1 MKKGMVLYMRDQMKR
16 RVTKGKYVL
25 LTLIILGAGF
35 FLLFGDSTHAADQIF
50 ITFNG
55 EDLNP
60 AETYD
65 LRTKTMQL
73 MLRTEGTAY
82 DADQYKVEWTIEDV
96 AARDIATVTQ
106 SEHNKMI
113 ATVTALSPGDV
124 TVTVTVKDS
133 MNGDAV
139 LGATSC
145 NIHVLFSIDTT
156 GNDAIFKYVHEE
168 DEMRSL
174 VLYAD
179 DPEVDLSL
187 NFGSADSTNTQWMS
201 SNEEIVTVGQRNG
214 KVTPVGSG
222 KTQVTA
228 TYTPTGS
235 TITYTAYL
243 DVYVI
248 PQVSATAGGPYQKS
262 LSAQI
267 YSGEYLYTDTDFS
280 NNLEVV
286 QSKITW
292 VIKKDDSSGRSV
304 TIADSLGKQS
314 DLISIAPTASRTNE
328 LRVQGLAGEYD
339 VYFYT
344 YGSYDENV
352 ENGTIS
358 YTPTVLHL
366 TIKSDIKDQSRI
378 LNIGDIHN
386 FAEHYNM
393 TTEDFNDCFSVA
405 VKMKEGAPDYAEYA
419 DYNTASG
426 ELTAKRVGEL
436 VATLTVKSGK
446 GAYLKRLMGLE
457 VDAVLPA
464 SFITNISITDNI
476 QLNRTSMTIVVGQKE
491 QLSVKL
497 NSTYTG
503 SVTWESEN
511 SSYVKVNESGLVEGV
526 KVTTADVIVRA
537 TLDAGNGLYK
547 TAECTVKVEAT
558 VTDFTLSPDGDQ
570 MMLPGEHLTV
580 VAGIKQTVTVAPLQW
595 FSSDN
600 SILSV
605 EQAADRKSAI
615 LTAGKGGEAT
625 LTVFNTVNNSYKAFK
640 VTVRVPINQITFKS
654 PNLSVEYYKG
664 GFNMKREVTWGP
676 NNATDTDLVWSSAD
690 TSIVALDS
698 DGYMTLTGPGTTLV
712 SVYPKYN
719 PYNVMASCLVTVI
732 GTPDKMFLSATDVTL
747 NVGSRA
753 TVDVE
758 FEPENTTTGITW
770 TPVDPSL
777 FDLVY
782 DEGRRIVT
790 LTGKKPGTTNINVVT
805 TEGLIS
811 NIKVTVM
818 QPSTALNLKPKE
830 LTLRTGDSADLT
842 PEFTPADSTDTVEW
856 KSYNTGVATVD
867 NKGRVT
873 GVKSGTTFI
882 QATAYNGKIAGPT
895 SVIQVVVRDGVKGI
909 SLDSAEKTIREGDS
923 VVLSPT
929 FTPDTAFDKGMTWT
943 ASNGN
948 VKLEPGETDVNV
960 IGVKAGTA
968 LIIGTTSDGG
978 YSVSCLITVLPKVVV
993 VPKNTKVVVSPTSKF
1008 LKVGKTFYVTATVT
1022 GTSNKKVKW
1031 TSSKKSVATVTSDG
1045 KVKGKKI
1052 GTAYIKAT
1060 ARDGSGAFAQCKVRV
1075 VRKVKKIKLN
1085 RYSGRLLAGNTM
1097 KLKATVTPKN
1107 ATIKSVRW
1115 TTNKKSIAT
1124 VSSSGRVLGV
1134 GEGIVKIKAT
1144 AKDGSGKSATC
1155 IIRVTEP
1162 IEATGVTVANSQITV
1177 AKGKIAQSG
1186 ITLNPVNSTTKIKY
1200 RSDNPKVA
1208 TVNKYGKIKTK
1219 RAGEATIY
1227 GTTSTGLYGY
1237 CDVLV
1242 VDMKRKAMTIRPY
1255 DTEQLAVNEISEGV
1269 TWYSKDINIATV
1281 SSTGLVTGRK
1291 KGTTTVYA
1299 VVNGVK
1305 LGCRVTVKKLK

>member
-50 ITFNG
+50 ITYNG

-60 AETYD
+60 AATYD
-65 LRTKTMQL
+65 LRSKTMQL

-201 SNEEIVTVGQRNG
+201 ANEEIVTVGQRNG

-222 KTQVTA
+222 RTQVTA

-267 YSGEYLYTDTDFS
+267 TSGEYLYTDTDFS
-280 NNLEVV
+280 NNLEVI

-314 DLISIAPTASRTNE
+314 NLISIAPTASRTNE

-352 ENGTIS
+352 ENGTTA

-366 TIKSDIKDQSRI
+366 TLRSDIKDQSRI

-393 TTEDFNDCFSVA
+393 TKEDFNECFSVA
-405 VKMKEGAPDYAEYA
+405 IQMKEGAPDYAEYA
-419 DYNTASG
+419 DYNAASG

-446 GAYLKRLMGLE
+446 EAYLRRLMGLE
-457 VDAVLPA
+457 ADAVIQDK
-464 SFITNISITDNI
+464 FTTNISITDNI

-503 SVTWESEN
+503 TVTWESEN
-511 SSYVKVNESGLVEGV
+511 STYVKVNESGLVEGV
-526 KVTTADVIVRA
+526 RVTTTDVIVRA

-595 FSSDN
+595 FSSDD

-640 VTVRVPINQITFKS
+640 VIVRVPISQIAFRS

-664 GFNMKREVTWGP
+664 GFNMKREVSWGP

-732 GTPDKMFLSATDVTL
+732 GTPDKMILSATDVTVD
-747 NVGSRA
+747 VGKSA

-777 FDLVY
+777 IDIVY

-811 NIKVTVM
+811 NIKVTVL
-818 QPSTALNLKPKE
+818 QPSTALNLNPKE
-830 LTLRTGDSADLT
+830 LTLRTEDSADLT
-842 PEFTPADSTDTVEW
+842 PVFTPANSTDTIEW
-856 KSYNTGVATVD
+856 KSYNTAIAKVD

-895 SVIQVVVRDGVKGI
+895 AVIQVIVRDGVKGI
-909 SLDSAEKTIREGDS
+909 SLDSAEKTIREGNS
-923 VVLSPT
+923 IVLSPI

-948 VKLEPGETDVNV
+948 VKLEPGETDVKV
-960 IGVKAGTA
+960 IGVKAGTT
-968 LIIGTTSDGG
+968 LIIGTTTDGG
-978 YSVSCLITVLPKVVV
+978 YSVSCLITVSPKEE
-993 VPKNTKVVVSPTSKF
+993 KSNTKVVVSPTSKF
-1008 LKVGKTFYVTATVT
+1008 LKVGKSFYVTATVT

-1085 RYSGRLLAGNTM
+1085 RYSGRLLVGNTM

-1107 ATIKSVRW
+1107 ATIKSVKW
-1115 TTNKKSIAT
+1115 TTNRKSVAT

-1162 IEATGVTVANSQITV
+1162 VEATGVTVANSQITV

-1186 ITLNPVNSTTKIKY
+1186 ITLNPVNSTTKITY

-1227 GTTSTGLYGY
+1227 GTTPTGLYGY

-1255 DTEQLAVNEISEGV
+1255 DTEQLVVNEISSGV

>member
-1 MKKGMVLYMRDQMKR
+1 MKR
-16 RVTKGKYVL
+16 RVTKGKYAL

-35 FLLFGDSTHAADQIF
+35 FLFFGDSTHAADQIF

-60 AETYD
+60 AATYD
-65 LRTKTMQL
+65 LRSKTMQL

-82 DADQYKVEWTIEDV
+82 DADQYKVEWSIEDV

-106 SEHNKMI
+106 SANNKMI

-145 NIHVLFSIDTT
+145 NIHVLFSIDTSV
-156 GNDAIFKYVHEE
+156 NDAIFKYVHEE

-179 DPEVDLSL
+179 DPEVDLTL
-187 NFGSADSTNTQWMS
+187 NFGAADSTNTQWMS
-201 SNEEIVTVGQRNG
+201 ANEEIVTVGQWNG

-235 TITYTAYL
+235 TVTYTAYL

-248 PQVSATAGGPYQKS
+248 PQVSAAAGGPYVKS
-262 LSAQI
+262 LSAQLN
-267 YSGEYLYTDTDFS
+267 SGEYLYTDTNFL
-280 NNLEVV
+280 NNLEVI

-304 TIADSLGKQS
+304 TIADSLGKES

-328 LRVQGLAGEYD
+328 LRVEGLAGEYD
-339 VYFYT
+339 VYFYA

-352 ENGTIS
+352 ENGTTA

-405 VKMKEGAPDYAEYA
+405 IQMREGAPDYSEYA
-419 DYNTASG
+419 DYNTTSG

-436 VATLTVKSGK
+436 RATLTVRNGK
-446 GAYLKRLMGLE
+446 EAYLKRLMGM
-457 VDAVLPA
+457 DPGAVLPA

-511 SSYVKVNESGLVEGV
+511 ETYVKVNESGLVEGV
-526 KVTTADVIVRA
+526 RVTTTDVIVRA

-595 FSSDN
+595 FSSDD

-640 VTVRVPINQITFKS
+640 VTVRVPINQISFRS

-664 GFNMKREVTWGP
+664 GFNMKREVSWGP
-676 NNATDTDLVWSSAD
+676 NNATDTDLIWSSAD
-690 TSIVALDS
+690 TSIVTLDE
-698 DGYMTLTGPGTTLV
+698 DGYMTLVGPGTTLV
-712 SVYPKYN
+712 SVYPRYN

-732 GTPDKMFLSATDVTL
+732 GTPDKMTLSATDVSVD
-747 NVGSRA
+747 VGSSV

-758 FEPENTTTGITW
+758 FEPENTSTGITW

-777 FDLVY
+777 IDIAY
-782 DEGRRIVT
+782 DESRRLVT

-811 NIKVTVM
+811 NIKVTVL
-818 QPSTALNLKPKE
+818 QPSTKLTLSPRE
-830 LTLRTGDSADLT
+830 LTLRTGDSANLT
-842 PEFTPADSTDTVEW
+842 PTFTPADSTDTIVW
-856 KSYNTGVATVD
+856 RSYNTSIATVD
-867 NKGRVT
+867 NNGRVT
-873 GVKSGTTFI
+873 GLKTGTTFI
-882 QATAYNGKIAGPT
+882 QATAYNGQIAGPT
-895 SVIQVVVRDGVKGI
+895 DVIQVIVRDGVKGV
-909 SLDSAEKTIREGDS
+909 SLDSSEKTVRVGSSLVI
-923 VVLSPT
+923 SPI
-929 FTPDTAFDKGMTWT
+929 FNPDTAFDKSMTWT
-943 ASNGN
+943 TSNGN
-948 VKLEPGETDVNV
+948 VKLEAGETDVTV
-960 IGVKAGTA
+960 IGVKVGTA
-968 LIIGTTSDGG
+968 LITGTTADGG
-978 YSVSCLITVLPKVVV
+978 FSVSCLITVLPKAVAN
-993 VPKNTKVVVSPTSKF
+993 NTKVTVSPTSKF
-1008 LKVGKTFYVTATVT
+1008 LKVGKSFYITATVT
-1022 GTSNKKVKW
+1022 GTSNKRVKW
-1031 TSSKKSVATVTSDG
+1031 TSSKKSVATVTSGG

-1060 ARDGSGAFAQCKVRV
+1060 ARDGSGAFARCKVRV
-1075 VRKVKKIKLN
+1075 VRKVKKIRLN
-1085 RYSGRLLAGNTM
+1085 RYSGRLLVGDTM
-1097 KLKATVTPKN
+1097 KLKATVRPKN
-1107 ATIKSVRW
+1107 ATIKSVKW
-1115 TTNKKSIAT
+1115 TTNKKSVAT

-1155 IIRVTEP
+1155 IIRVSEP

-1219 RAGEATIY
+1219 KAGEATIY
-1227 GTTSTGLYGY
+1227 GTTPTGLYGY

-1242 VDMKRKAMTIRPY
+1242 VDMKRKAMTLRQY
-1255 DTEQLAVNEISEGV
+1255 DTEQLTVNEISNGV

-1281 SSTGLVTGRK
+1281 SPTGLVTGRR

-1305 LGCRVTVKKLK
+1305 LGCRVTVKKIK

>member
-156 GNDAIFKYVHEE
+156 GNDAIFKYVHEG

-201 SNEEIVTVGQRNG
+201 ANEEIVAVGQRNG

-511 SSYVKVNESGLVEGV
+511 STYVKVNESGLVEGV

-712 SVYPKYN
+712 SVYPRYN

-929 FTPDTAFDKGMTWT
+929 FTPDTAFDKGITWT

-948 VKLEPGETDVNV
+948 VKLEPGEADVNV

-978 YSVSCLITVLPKVVV
+978 FSVSCLITVLPKVVV
-993 VPKNTKVVVSPTSKF
+993 VQNNTKVVVSPTSKF
-1008 LKVGKTFYVTATVT
+1008 LKVGKSFYVTATVT

-1085 RYSGRLLAGNTM
+1085 RYSGRLLVGNTM